1 MSETDKE
8 PGAEN
13 PSLARAERLV
23 ADLEARAIPIARAI
37 GARAIEMAEDIWAEA
52 QSRRRQI
59 GEREK
64 PED

>member
-1 MSETDKE
+1 MSEKDKE

-13 PSLARAERLV
+13 PSLASAERVL

-37 GARAIEMAEDIWAEA
+37 AARAIEVAEDIWAEA
-52 QSRRRQI
+52 QSRRRQM

-64 PED
+64 PGD